1 MSNNK
6 GNDFENCIMYEA
18 HSRLSAL
25 TVQTS
30 NPYAA
35 KYSSINKDVKND
47 TPKILDKIE
56 QDLNITTNL
65 SKQSFYQSFQKIAGK
80 AKTDIMFTAG
90 GKIYKCSLK
99 WGNVFQLSSA
109 GLETTD
115 NFLTKVMQKIISN
128 QGNNNTTTTTTIADV
143 ILIMSQ
149 IDGIIGE
156 DKIQTASQLKPKLSK
171 IRGSHNSLQSRLQ
184 SILGSARNPNVDDMY
199 VNFKKET
206 LREALTGELVFG
218 STSNFS
224 ANYILSGPL
233 TNYSLVKIDD
243 SYINSIMSKS
253 SVRIASKGRGKS
265 VGTGGKIIRL
275 NEATI
280 RLDVKE

>member
-1 MSNNK
+1 MANK

-30 NPYAA
+30 NPYAV
-35 KYSSINKDVKND
+35 KYSSIDQTVKND

-65 SKQSFYQSFQKIAGK
+65 LKQSFYQSFQKIAGK
-80 AKTDIMFTAG
+80 AKTDIMFTVG
-90 GKIYKCSLK
+90 GKTYKCSLK
-99 WGNVFQLSSA
+99 WGNTFQLSSA
-109 GLETTD
+109 GLEATD

-128 QGNNNTTTTTTIADV
+128 QGNNNTTTTTIADV

-218 STSNFS
+218 PTSNSS

>member
-18 HSRLSAL
+18 HSRLSSL

-35 KYSSINKDVKND
+35 KYASSDQTVKND

-56 QDLNITTNL
+56 KDLNINTNL
-65 SKQSFYQSFQKIAGK
+65 LKQSFYQSFQKVAGK
-80 AKTDIMFTAG
+80 AKTDVMFTAG
-90 GKIYKCSLK
+90 GKTYKCSLK
-99 WGNVFQLSSA
+99 WGNAFQLSSA

-128 QGNNNTTTTTTIADV
+128 QGNNNTITSIIADV
-143 ILIMSQ
+143 ILIISQ
-149 IDGIIGE
+149 IDGIIGDE
-156 DKIQTASQLKPKLSK
+156 KVQKASELKPKLSK
-171 IRGSHNSLQSRLQ
+171 IKGSHNSLQSKLQ
-184 SILGSARNPNVDDMY
+184 SVLGSARNPNVDSMY
-199 VNFKKET
+199 IDFKKET

-218 STSNFS
+218 STSNS
-224 ANYILSGPL
+224 CANYILSGPL
-233 TNYSLVKIDD
+233 SSYSLTKIDD

-253 SVRIASKGRGKS
+253 SVRIASKGRGKT
-265 VGTGGKIIRL
+265 VGSGGKIIRL

>member
-1 MSNNK
+1 MSKNK
-6 GNDFENCIMYEA
+6 GIDFENCIMYEV

-35 KYSSINKDVKND
+35 KYLSIDQTVKND

-65 SKQSFYQSFQKIAGK
+65 LKQSFYQSFQKISGK
-80 AKTDIMFTAG
+80 SKTDIMFTAG

-99 WGNVFQLSSA
+99 WGNTFQLSSA
-109 GLETTD
+109 GLEATD
-115 NFLTKVMQKIISN
+115 NFLKKVMQKIISN
-128 QGNNNTTTTTTIADV
+128 SGNNTTTTTIADV

-218 STSNFS
+218 STSNSS

-280 RLDVKE
+280 RLDVKQ

>member
-1 MSNNK
+1 MANR
-6 GNDFENCIMYEA
+6 GTDFENCILYEA

-25 TVQTS
+25 TTQTS

-35 KYSSINKDVKND
+35 KYATIDQSVKTD

-56 QDLNITTNL
+56 QDLNLTTNL
-65 SKQSFYQSFQKIAGK
+65 LKQSFYQSFQKVAGK
-80 AKTDIMFTAG
+80 SKTDVMFAAG
-90 GKIYKCSLK
+90 GKTYKCSLK
-99 WGNVFQLSSA
+99 WGNAFQLSSA
-109 GLETTD
+109 GLDATD
-115 NFLTKVMQKIISN
+115 NFLMKVMQKIISN
-128 QGNNNTTTTTTIADV
+128 QGNNNTTITTVADV

-149 IDGIIGE
+149 IDSIIGE
-156 DKIQTASQLKPKLSK
+156 DKIQRASELKSKLNK
-171 IRGSHNSLQSRLQ
+171 IRGSHNSLQGRLQ
-184 SILGSARNPNVDDMY
+184 SILGSARNPNVDVMY
-199 VNFKKET
+199 VDFKKEI

-218 STSNFS
+218 PTSNSS

-253 SVRIASKGRGKS
+253 SVRIASKGRGTS

-280 RLDVKE
+280 RLDVKQ

>member
-25 TVQTS
+25 TVQKS
-30 NPYAA
+30 NPYAS
-35 KYSSINKDVKND
+35 KYASIDQTVKND
-47 TPKILDKIE
+47 TPKIFDKLE
-56 QDLNITTNL
+56 QDLNITTNSL
-65 SKQSFYQSFQKIAGK
+65 KQSFYQSFQKISGK
-80 AKTDIMFTAG
+80 AKTDVMFTAG
-90 GKIYKCSLK
+90 GKTYKCSLK

-128 QGNNNTTTTTTIADV
+128 QGNNNTTTSIIADV

-149 IDGIIGE
+149 IDGIIGDE
-156 DKIQTASQLKPKLSK
+156 KVQKASELKPKLSK
-171 IRGSHNSLQSRLQ
+171 IRGSHNSLQSKLQ
-184 SILGSARNPNVDDMY
+184 SVLGSARNPNVDSMY
-199 VNFKKET
+199 IDFKKET

-218 STSNFS
+218 STSNSS

-233 TNYSLVKIDD
+233 SNYHLIKIDD

-253 SVRIASKGRGKS
+253 SVRIASKGRGKT

-280 RLDVKE
+280 RLDVKG